1 MITFPWFIFS
11 VCICILVG
19 LITFVRSRK
28 HLLNS
33 LLRLEF
39 IMLIIFCLLR
49 LEVQNLGAERYF
61 LSFFLTI
68 AACEGRL
75 GLGLLVSLVRT
86 HGNDYFNNFSV
97 LLC

>member
-1 MITFPWFIFS
+1 MTMFSSLFIIVMFR
-11 VCICILVG
+11 CIIG
-19 LITFVRSRK
+19 LISFASNRK
-28 HLLNS
+28 HILNS

-39 IMLIIFCLLR
+39 IILILFCIIRIIF
-49 LEVQNLGAERYF
+49 QNLGYEMYF

-68 AACEGRL
+68 AACEGAL

-86 HGNDYFNNFSV
+86 HGNDYFNSFRI